1 MTNLLQKK
9 SFKLA
14 RLFQSGW
21 LRMTFLFAI
30 IRIILKDKR
39 TVNDNESWSI
49 AKGRFNQEDN
59 FFVNEP
65 DHQGRPACYKRTI
78 QDDNSFAND
87 PIHPYGM
94 TCCKSPMIR

>member
-1 MTNLLQKK
+1 
-9 SFKLA
+9 
-14 RLFQSGW
+14 
-21 LRMTFLFAI
+21 MTFLFAI

-39 TVNDNESWSI
+39 TANDNESWSI

-65 DHQGRPACYKRTI
+65 DHLGRPDCYKRTI

-87 PIHPYGM
+87 PNHPY
-94 TCCKSPMIR
+94 